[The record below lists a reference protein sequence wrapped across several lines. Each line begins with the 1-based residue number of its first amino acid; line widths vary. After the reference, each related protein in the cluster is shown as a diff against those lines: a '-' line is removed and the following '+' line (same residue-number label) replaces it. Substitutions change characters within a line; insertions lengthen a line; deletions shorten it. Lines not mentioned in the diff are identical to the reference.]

1 MKYEHEIMHVETVY
15 DGFLQMKKYRL
26 RHSLFAGGMSPV
38 LIRERV
44 ESFQAA
50 SVLLYDPQRD
60 QVALIEQFRIGAIGV
75 AKGAWVLETI
85 GGILE
90 GDENPI
96 DVAIREVQEEA
107 GYAVTDL
114 IEICKFM
121 VSPGFTTESITLFCG
136 RVDVAKVGGIHGI
149 DDEGEDIR
157 VVVLPA
163 DEAIDSLYGGRI
175 NSTSI
180 IIAIQWLALNRA
192 RLRKEWSS

>member
-1 MKYEHEIMHVETVY
+1 MKYEYEIMHVETVY

-44 ESFQAA
+44 ESFKAA
-50 SVLLYDPQRD
+50 SVLLYDPHRD
-60 QVALIEQFRIGAIGV
+60 QVALVEQFRIGAIEV

-90 GDENPI
+90 GDENPT

-114 IEICKFM
+114 IKICEFM

-136 RVDVAKVGGIHGI
+136 RVDVSKVGGIHGI

-180 IIAIQWLALNRA
+180 IIAVQWLALNRA
-192 RLRKEWSS
+192 RLRKEWSP

>member
-38 LIRERV
+38 LNRERV

-50 SVLLYDPQRD
+50 SVLLYDPLRD
-60 QVALIEQFRIGAIGV
+60 QVALVEQFRIGAIESP
-75 AKGAWVLETI
+75 KGAWVLETI

-90 GDENPI
+90 GDETPV
-96 DVAIREVQEEA
+96 DVAVREVREEA
-107 GYAVTDL
+107 GYEVADL
-114 IEICKFM
+114 IKICEFM
-121 VSPGFTTESITLFCG
+121 VSPGFTTERITLFCG
-136 RVDVAKVGGIHGI
+136 RVDASKMGGVHGI

-157 VVVLPA
+157 VVVLSA
-163 DEAIDSLYGGRI
+163 DEAIDSLGDGRI

-192 RLRKEWSS
+192 RLRKLWG